1 MRPLRLS
8 VIGSIAY
15 LALAGSWLL
24 VSSWRASPAAPLN
37 VLQTYKDFI
46 FIAVGGIILGI
57 VIYANTR
64 KFYETEERRA
74 KTEDELR
81 RQQSQLN
88 TLIPTLEQVKSEQ
101 NLPAVLASIC
111 RAAASSLGVEAA
123 ALTLYNPQRAI
134 IELAAIYGLPESLQK
149 RFKEIPFSASYLQRA
164 RQEKPLI
171 LSAEDSDVSGLPH
184 AHLYRESNF
193 KTLVYLP
200 LLHDQDFLGELA
212 VMGRERGIHF
222 TPDQLTLL
230 KAFADLSV
238 MAILNDHLSPGLPA
252 A

>member
-1 MRPLRLS
+1 M
-8 VIGSIAY
+8 
-15 LALAGSWLL
+15 
-24 VSSWRASPAAPLN
+24 
-37 VLQTYKDFI
+37 
-46 FIAVGGIILGI
+46 
-57 VIYANTR
+57 
-64 KFYETEERRA
+64 
-74 KTEDELR
+74 
-81 RQQSQLN
+81 
-88 TLIPTLEQVKSEQ
+88 
-101 NLPAVLASIC
+101 
-111 RAAASSLGVEAA
+111 
-123 ALTLYNPQRAI
+123 YNPQRAI

-149 RFKEIPFSASYLQRA
+149 RFKENPFSASYLQRA

-238 MAILNDHLSPGLPA
+238 MAIRNEHLSAGVHEGERKLNILRA
-252 A
+252 GDLAILSSLDLNLTLRVFLQQVVEQLKVDA